1 MQSSVLTTNLKMKL
15 LTPHPK
21 KFTTET
27 YHKMSELGLFPEG
40 DRLELIKGEII
51 EMSPVG
57 LKHASC
63 VKRLNHLFMKK
74 LGDQVIVGVQDP
86 IQLEDNSE
94 PQPDLVLLKPRS
106 DFYGNE
112 HPQPKDIL
120 LLIEVSDSSLEYDR
134 TVKIPLYAENQ
145 ISEVWLVDLNESC
158 LEIYRKPYQNYYQNT
173 QKLSHINS
181 IILSNFP
188 EFEIKISDL
197 F

>member
-1 MQSSVLTTNLKMKL
+1 MKL
-15 LTPHPK
+15 STPHPK
-21 KFTTET
+21 KFTTEA
-27 YHKMSELGLFPEG
+27 YHKMSELGLFQEG

-57 LKHASC
+57 WKHASC
-63 VKRLNHLFMKK
+63 VKRLNHLLMKK

-86 IQLEDNSE
+86 IQLDNNSE

-106 DFYGNE
+106 DFYANK
-112 HPQPKDIL
+112 HPQAKDIL

-145 ISEVWLVDLNESC
+145 IGEVWLVDLNASC
-158 LEIYRKPYQNYYQNT
+158 LEIYRKPYQNYYQNI
-173 QKLSHINS
+173 QKLSLINN

-188 EFEIKISDL
+188 EVEIKINEL

>member
-1 MQSSVLTTNLKMKL
+1 MKL

-57 LKHASC
+57 WKHASC

-74 LGDQVIVGVQDP
+74 MGDQVIVGVQDP
-86 IQLEDNSE
+86 IQLDNNSE

-134 TVKIPLYAENQ
+134 TVKIPLYAENK

-158 LEIYRKPYQNYYQNT
+158 LEIYRKPYQNYYQNI
-173 QKLSHINS
+173 QKLSVINS

>member
-1 MQSSVLTTNLKMKL
+1 MKL
-15 LTPHPK
+15 STPHPK
-21 KFTTET
+21 KFTTES
-27 YHKMSELGLFPEG
+27 YHKMSELGLFKEG

-106 DFYGNE
+106 DFYANK
-112 HPQPKDIL
+112 HPQAKDIL

-145 ISEVWLVDLNESC
+145 IGEVWLVDLNASC
-158 LEIYRKPYQNYYQNT
+158 LEIYRKPYQNYYQNI
-173 QKLSHINS
+173 QKLSLINN

-188 EFEIKISDL
+188 EVEIKINEL

>member
-1 MQSSVLTTNLKMKL
+1 MKL

-21 KFTTET
+21 KFTTES
-27 YHKMSELGLFPEG
+27 YHKMSELGLFKEG

-106 DFYGNE
+106 DFYANK
-112 HPQPKDIL
+112 HPQAKDIL

-173 QKLSHINS
+173 QKLSPINS

-188 EFEIKISDL
+188 KVEIKINEL

>member
-1 MQSSVLTTNLKMKL
+1 MQSAILTTDLEMKL

-27 YHKMSELGLFPEG
+27 YHKMSELGLFKEG
-40 DRLELIKGEII
+40 DRLELIKGEVI

-57 LKHASC
+57 WKHASC
-63 VKRLNHLFMKK
+63 VKRLNHLLMKK

-106 DFYGNE
+106 DFYANK
-112 HPQPKDIL
+112 HPQAKDIL

-173 QKLSHINS
+173 QKLSPINS

-188 EFEIKISDL
+188 KVEIKINEL